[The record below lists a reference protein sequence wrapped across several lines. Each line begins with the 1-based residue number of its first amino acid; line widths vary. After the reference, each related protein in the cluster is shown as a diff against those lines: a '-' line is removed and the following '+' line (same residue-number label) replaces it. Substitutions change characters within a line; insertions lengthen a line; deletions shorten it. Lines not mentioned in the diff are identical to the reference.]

1 MLWAQHVAV
10 VISNKN
16 DKVTQVCLGQ
26 QVKCEKLSAEILV
39 SVYKELKF

>member
-1 MLWAQHVAV
+1 MAV
-10 VISNKN
+10 VPTKRIN
-16 DKVTQVCLGQ
+16 DKFLILTQVCLGQ